1 MNLERKMT
9 VRLTE
14 SCYERLEAYS
24 NQYGVQVGKV
34 VRELIRKYL
43 EQVDENS
50 TENGVSLQ
58 T

>member
-43 EQVDENS
+43 DQVDENS

>member
-1 MNLERKMT
+1 VNLERKMT

>member
-1 MNLERKMT
+1 MNLDRKMT

-24 NQYGVQVGKV
+24 NQYGVQVGKI

-43 EQVDENS
+43 DQVDENS

>member
-1 MNLERKMT
+1 MNLDRKMT

-24 NQYGVQVGKV
+24 KQYGVQVGKI

-43 EQVDENS
+43 DQVDENS

>member
-1 MNLERKMT
+1 VNLDRKMT

-24 NQYGVQVGKV
+24 NQYGVQVGKI

-43 EQVDENS
+43 DQVDENS